1 MWLGVV
7 NQVRLVDLFMLTGIL
22 PALYAAFIAA
32 MLWTAYYDLRNRII
46 QHRTV
51 LGLIVIAP
59 LTWWA
64 LGLPLLPSLA
74 WGQPWLL
81 MLVSFFSPTSV
92 AAIILLAVLFFL
104 LFTFFFA
111 IGMMGG
117 GDVKLMGAIG
127 LWLMPIELIWL
138 LIIEAIAGLV
148 VTALAFA
155 HHRWRKKEG
164 RTEVPRGVS
173 IAFAGIWVISERYL
187 NQFS

>member
-1 MWLGVV
+1 MAFG
-7 NQVRLVDLFMLTGIL
+7 FL
-22 PALYAAFIAA
+22 PALYAAFVAA
-32 MLWTAYYDLRNRII
+32 MLWTAYYDLKNRII

-51 LGLIVIAP
+51 LGLMATAP
-59 LTWWA
+59 LTWWG
-64 LGLPLLPSLA
+64 LGLPLLPNLA

-81 MLVSFFSPTSV
+81 MLVSFFSPNNV
-92 AAIILLAVLFFL
+92 AAIILLAILFFL
-104 LFTFFFA
+104 LFTLFFA

-148 VTALAFA
+148 VTALAWG

-173 IAFAGIWVISERYL
+173 IAFAGICVIGERYL